1 MHGVLLVSFSGFSCS
16 GFNQVEPLAP
26 ASEPVAPVVTTCSIG
41 PTSLSMQQP
50 TTKLCDDLE
59 GEAYQEWRLAKDQ
72 LFHFYK
78 NNKLRLDEIDYGK
91 VAATLSPIVASCFR
105 GSSWKDFACALGI
118 PDSELEGV
126 DQWAER
132 CKLMPLQV
140 ALQYLYPA
148 LKACSKRCS
157 LGHLVDVLKEQ
168 GRLDVLNKISQQVKG
183 FLTES
188 PRGTCYF
195 EESLHEKL
203 EDSQSLL
210 SSIDSGVSSLDAG
223 DFLSDPTARDGIL
236 IESAP
241 KQAALPYSP
250 YSRNGAFV
258 AEAVSPESNNR
269 STPPSFS
276 NPDNVSS
283 SLNNDERIQEEES
296 MCGSLIDKI
305 LPKTKL
311 DKLTV
316 LVSHLEEDI
325 DLAQELAKILETEYE
340 CYVLTQA
347 EIQPAL
353 HTDPTLIEDLIQ
365 KVKAIVPLI
374 TRAYLDHYEH
384 SRRTT
389 DLNSADS
396 VLTRE
401 VYSLS
406 LHRLVSSS
414 CLYYMLFPVRTPDV
428 KYEEVRRHHIFSK
441 SKVLCKKDLAVLV
454 KTMHAC
460 RKLRISNER
469 RGS

>member
-1 MHGVLLVSFSGFSCS
+1 MAAIPMDV
-16 GFNQVEPLAP
+16 
-26 ASEPVAPVVTTCSIG
+26 VVTG
-41 PTSLSMQQP
+41 PKKSVADVKAQRQP

-59 GEAYQEWRLAKDQ
+59 GEAFQEWRQANDQ
-72 LFHFYK
+72 LMGFYRD
-78 NNKLRLDEIDYGK
+78 NKLRLDEIDYGT
-91 VAATLSPIVASCFR
+91 VAATLSPVVASCFR

-126 DQWAER
+126 DQWAEH
-132 CKLMPLQV
+132 CKLMPLHV
-140 ALQYLYPA
+140 ALQHLYPA

-157 LGHLVDVLKEQ
+157 LGHLIDVLKEQ
-168 GRLDVLNKISQQVKG
+168 GRLDVLNKISPQVKG
-183 FLTES
+183 FLSES
-188 PRGTCYF
+188 PHETCYF
-195 EESLHEKL
+195 EKSHHKKL
-203 EDSQSLL
+203 EDSESSL
-210 SSIDSGVSSLDAG
+210 SSVDSGVSSLDAG
-223 DFLSDPTARDGIL
+223 DFLGDPAARDSIL
-236 IESAP
+236 IGSAP

-250 YSRNGAFV
+250 CSRNGAFV
-258 AEAVSPESNNR
+258 SEAFSPESNSR
-269 STPPSFS
+269 TTPPSFA
-276 NPDNVSS
+276 NPDNVSL
-283 SLNNDERIQEEES
+283 SLNNNDHTEEEES
-296 MCGSLIDKI
+296 ICGSLIDQI

-316 LVSHLEEDI
+316 FVSHLEEDI
-325 DLAQELAKILETEYE
+325 DLAQELAKILETEHE

-389 DLNSADS
+389 ELNSADS

-401 VYSLS
+401 VYSLF
-406 LHRLVSSS
+406 LHRLVSNS

-428 KYEEVRRHHIFSK
+428 KYAEVRRHHIFSK
-441 SKVLCKKDLAVLV
+441 SKVLCKEDLAQLV
-454 KTMHAC
+454 INMHRC
-460 RKLRISNER
+460 RKLRLSNER

>member
-1 MHGVLLVSFSGFSCS
+1 MIYFS
-16 GFNQVEPLAP
+16 
-26 ASEPVAPVVTTCSIG
+26 
-41 PTSLSMQQP
+41 
-50 TTKLCDDLE
+50 
-59 GEAYQEWRLAKDQ
+59 YQ
-72 LFHFYK
+72 
-78 NNKLRLDEIDYGK
+78 
-91 VAATLSPIVASCFR
+91 
-105 GSSWKDFACALGI
+105 
-118 PDSELEGV
+118 GV

-140 ALQYLYPA
+140 ALQHLYPA

-168 GRLDVLNKISQQVKG
+168 GRLDVLNKISQQIKG
-183 FLTES
+183 
-188 PRGTCYF
+188 
-195 EESLHEKL
+195 
-203 EDSQSLL
+203 
-210 SSIDSGVSSLDAG
+210 I
-223 DFLSDPTARDGIL
+223 
-236 IESAP
+236 
-241 KQAALPYSP
+241 
-250 YSRNGAFV
+250 
-258 AEAVSPESNNR
+258 
-269 STPPSFS
+269 S
-276 NPDNVSS
+276 NPDNVRS

-325 DLAQELAKILETEYE
+325 DLAQELAKTLETEYE

-441 SKVLCKKDLAVLV
+441 SKVLCKKDLALLV

-469 RGS
+469 GGS

>member
-1 MHGVLLVSFSGFSCS
+1 ISNACVRTCDQLWSPPAALV
-16 GFNQVEPLAP
+16 QPLSMA
-26 ASEPVAPVVTTCSIG
+26 AIVADMVVTGPKKSIADVK
-41 PTSLSMQQP
+41 SQRQP

-59 GEAYQEWRLAKDQ
+59 GEAFQEWRQANDQ
-72 LFHFYK
+72 LIRFYRD
-78 NNKLRLDEIDYGK
+78 NKLRLDEIDYGT
-91 VAATLSPIVASCFR
+91 VAATLSPVVASCFR
-105 GSSWKDFACALGI
+105 GSSWKEFACALGI

-126 DQWAER
+126 DQRAEH

-140 ALQYLYPA
+140 ALQHLYPA

-168 GRLDVLNKISQQVKG
+168 GRLDVLNKISPQVKG
-183 FLTES
+183 FLSES
-188 PRGTCYF
+188 PHETCYF
-195 EESLHEKL
+195 EKSHHKKL
-203 EDSQSLL
+203 EDLQSSF
-210 SSIDSGVSSLDAG
+210 SSIDSGVSSLDTG
-223 DFLSDPTARDGIL
+223 DFLGDPAARDSIL
-236 IESAP
+236 IGSAP
-241 KQAALPYSP
+241 RQAALPYSP
-250 YSRNGAFV
+250 SSRNGAFV
-258 AEAVSPESNNR
+258 PEAYTSESNSR
-269 STPPSFS
+269 TIPPSFA
-276 NPDNVSS
+276 NPDKVSL
-283 SLNNDERIQEEES
+283 SLNNKERTEEEES
-296 MCGSLIDKI
+296 ICESLIDQI

-325 DLAQELAKILETEYE
+325 DLAQELAKILETEFE

-365 KVKAIVPLI
+365 KVKAIVPLV
-374 TRAYLDHYEH
+374 TRAYLEHYEH
-384 SRRTT
+384 SRRTA

-428 KYEEVRRHHIFSK
+428 EYKEVRRHHIFSK
-441 SKVLCKKDLAVLV
+441 SKVLCRKDLALLV
-454 KTMHAC
+454 KMMHAC
-460 RKLRISNER
+460 HKLSDER